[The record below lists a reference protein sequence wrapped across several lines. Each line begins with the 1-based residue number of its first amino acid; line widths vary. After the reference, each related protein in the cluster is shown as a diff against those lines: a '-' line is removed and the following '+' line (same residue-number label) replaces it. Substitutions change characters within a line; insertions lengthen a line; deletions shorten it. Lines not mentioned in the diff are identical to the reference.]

1 MKNLRLHIEQL
12 EQPSDLGGFTA
23 MSICNGGTSSI

>member
-23 MSICNGGTSSI
+23 MSICNGTDWD